1 MPLYKR
7 CQEYYIISGNARVQ
21 GWKVKKEGGVGRE
34 ATQLGFLRA
43 TASCASCFVCWRP
56 VLRVSSAVVN

>member
-34 ATQLGFLRA
+34 TTQLLFYVQL
-43 TASCASCFVCWRP
+43 RP
-56 VLRVSSAVVN
+56 VLRVSSAGVN